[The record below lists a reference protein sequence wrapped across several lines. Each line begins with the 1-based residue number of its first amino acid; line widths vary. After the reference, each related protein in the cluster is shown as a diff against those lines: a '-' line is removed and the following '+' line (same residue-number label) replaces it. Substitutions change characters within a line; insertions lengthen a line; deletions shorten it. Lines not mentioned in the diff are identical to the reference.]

1 MDTQELLQERETL
14 KADLVHLHNEL
25 RMLPSTTDEEIAHR
39 ANLIAKQSAVNQRL
53 GELKRLLKGVHVA
66 KSAAA
71 KVSKEAELQKR
82 IDDLTARLRTQQ
94 ERSAALATRVA
105 TLEEEAEVLKS
116 RIAAGMERRRHAL
129 LALNGLL
136 ACEDEAMDDA
146 EWDRRMNDVVR
157 QARTVLSLEKSAT
170 QRLDAQ
176 AVPR

>member
-1 MDTQELLQERETL
+1 MDTQALLQERETL
-14 KADLVHLHNEL
+14 KADLTYLHNEL
-25 RMLPSTTDEEIAHR
+25 RMLPSTTDEEIAFR
-39 ANLIAKQSAVNQRL
+39 EAFIARQSAVNQRL

-66 KSAAA
+66 KAAA
-71 KVSKEAELQKR
+71 AAASKDAELQKR

-94 ERSAALATRVA
+94 ERNGALATRVA
-105 TLEEEAEVLKS
+105 SLEEEAEMLKS

-146 EWDRRMNDVVR
+146 EWHRRMNDVVR
-157 QARTVLSLEKSAT
+157 LARTVLSLEKSAT

>member
-39 ANLIAKQSAVNQRL
+39 ANLITKQSIVNQRL

-66 KSAAA
+66 KAVAA
-71 KVSKEAELQKR
+71 KVNKEAELQKR
-82 IDDLTARLRTQQ
+82 IDDLTNRLRTQQ
-94 ERSAALATRVA
+94 ERSATLATRVA
-105 TLEEEAEVLKS
+105 VLEEESEVLKS
-116 RIAAGMERRRHAL
+116 RIAAGMERRRAAL

-146 EWDRRMNDVVR
+146 EWERRMNDVVR
-157 QARTVLSLEKSAT
+157 QARTVLSLERS
-170 QRLDAQ
+170 QVRRLDVQ
-176 AVPR
+176 AASR